1 MKSFMWFVS
10 VALAV
15 ATMTG
20 FVFLSDADLFDLFK
34 SGSSYNQRSRWKR
47 SRLYPQYVLPP
58 DQDRQRYLHHQE
70 DDGHQHPTQDKH
82 STASASL
89 NSQRSRLSSTEFW
102 SNEDYAQLMPRPT
115 PFPPNHFINQPYFES
130 KLPEKSAS
138 HSLRTYTSVAKR
150 QQLYT
155 ERPTTSN
162 HKVTREVHHNIEH
175 PTKRTSFVTSLA
187 TPAVQTKEQHFND
200 LDIPLKSSESKSKPS
215 FTKMFQKALIR
226 RSGET
231 KKSAKQKEVK
241 KEAKHEIAQQRDYRH
256 GGGSY
261 GSSYHQPPVYY
272 IPNHHKEK
280 DYSVLLKIFLLAI
293 LIPLGICI
301 ALAVIAAFFTGISA
315 YGRYLVTYVN
325 ATNTTYYFFNGLN
338 GFGGLTNLFG
348 ISGLVGAA
356 SASSG
361 TTAVVAQQQ
370 QQQQTSNNN
379 NNNNNDN
386 NANNNNNNVAVIV
399 VNITGRANNDDK
411 LNFLGKPFK
420 MKSANQEEDTV
431 MDYF

>member
-1 MKSFMWFVS
+1 MKSFVWFVS

-58 DQDRQRYLHHQE
+58 DQDKQHFQNHQE
-70 DDGHQHPTQDKH
+70 EDGHQH

-89 NSQRSRLSSTEFW
+89 NSHRSRLSSTEFW

-130 KLPEKSAS
+130 QLPEKAAL

-155 ERPTTSN
+155 ERPTTSH

-187 TPAVQTKEQHFND
+187 PTVQTKEQHFND

-226 RSGET
+226 RNGET

-241 KEAKHEIAQQRDYRH
+241 KETKHEIAQQRDYRH

-261 GSSYHQPPVYY
+261 GGSYHQPPVYY

-293 LIPLGICI
+293 LIPLGVCI
-301 ALAVIAAFFTGISA
+301 ALAVIAAFFTGVSA

-325 ATNTTYYFFNGLN
+325 STNTTYYFFNGLN

-348 ISGLVGAA
+348 VSGLIGAA

-361 TTAVVAQQQ
+361 STAAVVQQQ
-370 QQQQTSNNN
+370 QQQQTSSNNN

-386 NANNNNNNVAVIV
+386 NSNNNNNVAVIV

-420 MKSANQEEDTV
+420 MKSANQDEDSA